1 MYKKTTSIQC
11 AKYCDI
17 LRTLP
22 LNANSNYFIAK
33 KTIKKKTVDELY
45 VYDRS
50 VYVQVEQGI
59 IGIVFLSNLN
69 EKPELFAIHKTLK
82 IKPGVHFNFISLS
95 QSGTLSMQMHS
106 NAINQKVRI
115 PEFGSNSIKSTIK
128 VQEIYA
134 YYYST
139 KGNSYTF
146 EGEKHP
152 YWEMTFVDNGELI
165 TNVEGIDYI
174 LPPQS
179 IFFYGPHQFHTQRT
193 TEKNTCSYMTIMF
206 DMKDIPPSKL
216 ANRVIQSSKNMFQT
230 LSMFMHLSNEKWEHI
245 NELLLSLLKLL
256 IIYAMDET
264 KELEL
269 SNQNINPMQQHYE
282 DELMNEISYYIMNHI
297 NSSLT
302 INEICTKF
310 AISRSSLQALFKRN
324 LDISPK
330 HYINNIKLEQSKI
343 LLKKSAR
350 TVSEVSD
357 MLGFASIH
365 YFSRKFKLQY
375 GIAPSEYAKSIAN

>member
-1 MYKKTTSIQC
+1 MHLS
-11 AKYCDI
+11 
-17 LRTLP
+17 
-22 LNANSNYFIAK
+22 ANS
-33 KTIKKKTVDELY
+33 
-45 VYDRS
+45 
-50 VYVQVEQGI
+50 
-59 IGIVFLSNLN
+59 
-69 EKPELFAIHKTLK
+69 
-82 IKPGVHFNFISLS
+82 
-95 QSGTLSMQMHS
+95 
-106 NAINQKVRI
+106 QKVRI
-115 PEFGSNSIKSTIK
+115 PEFGSTVLKSSIK

-139 KGNSYTF
+139 KGNSYFF

-165 TNVEGIDYI
+165 TNVEGVDYV
-174 LPPQS
+174 LPPRS

-193 TEKNTCSYMTIMF
+193 TAKSTCSYMTIMF
-206 DMKDIPPSKL
+206 EMKDMDSEKL
-216 ANRVIQSSKNMFQT
+216 ANRVISCSKNMYQT
-230 LSMFMHLSNEKWEHI
+230 LSMFMHLSNENWEHM
-245 NELLLSLLKLL
+245 NELLISLLKLL

-264 KELEL
+264 NEIEFT
-269 SNQNINPMQQHYE
+269 SQNINPMQQHYE
-282 DELMNEISYYIMNHI
+282 DELMNEITQYIMNHI

-302 INEICTKF
+302 INEICDKF

-324 LDISPK
+324 LDVSPK

-343 LLKKSAR
+343 LLKNSAR

-375 GIAPSEYAKSIAN
+375 GIAPSEYAKSIVN

>member
-11 AKYCDI
+11 AKYCEI
-17 LRTLP
+17 LKTLP
-22 LNANSNYFIAK
+22 KNANSNYFIAK
-33 KTIKKKTVDELY
+33 KTIKKKTIDELY

-50 VYVQVEQGI
+50 VYVQVENGI
-59 IGIVFLSNLN
+59 VGIVFQNNLN
-69 EKPELFAIHKTLK
+69 DKPELFAIHKTLK
-82 IKPGVHFNFISLS
+82 IKAGVHFNFISLS
-95 QSGTLSMQMHS
+95 QTGNISMQIHS
-106 NAINQKVRI
+106 SAISQKIRI
-115 PEFGSNSIKSTIK
+115 PEFGFNSIKSTIK

-139 KGNSYTF
+139 KGNSYYF

-165 TNVEGIDYI
+165 TNVEGNDYT
-174 LPPQS
+174 LPPRS
-179 IFFYGPHQFHTQRT
+179 VIFYGPGQFHTQRT
-193 TEKNTCSYMTIMF
+193 TSHNTCSYMTIMF
-206 DMKDIPPSKL
+206 DMKDMHPGKL
-216 ANRVIQSSKNMFQT
+216 SHRVIHCSKNMYQT

-264 KELEL
+264 NEIEMA
-269 SNQNINPMQQHYE
+269 NQNINPMQQHYE
-282 DELMNEISYYIMNHI
+282 DELMNEIIQYIKNHI

-310 AISRSSLQALFKRN
+310 AVSRSSLQSLFKRN
-324 LDISPK
+324 LDVSPK
-330 HYINNIKLEQSKI
+330 HYINDIKLEQSKI
-343 LLKKSAR
+343 LLKNSAR

-357 MLGFASIH
+357 LLGFASIH

>member
-11 AKYCDI
+11 AKYCEI
-17 LRTLP
+17 LKKLP
-22 LNANSNYFIAK
+22 KNGNSNYFNAK
-33 KTIKKKTVDELY
+33 KTIKKKIIDELY

-50 VYVQVEQGI
+50 VYVQVENGIVGI
-59 IGIVFLSNLN
+59 IFLNDLN
-69 EKPELFAIHKTLK
+69 HKPELFAIHKTLK
-82 IKPGVHFNFISLS
+82 IKPGTYFNFISLS
-95 QSGTLSMQMHS
+95 QTGAITMQMHLS
-106 NAINQKVRI
+106 ANSQKVRI
-115 PEFGSNSIKSTIK
+115 PEFGSNGIKSSIK

-139 KGNSYTF
+139 KGNSYFF

-165 TNVEGIDYI
+165 TNVEGTDYI
-174 LPPQS
+174 LPPRS
-179 IFFYGPHQFHTQRT
+179 VFFYGPHQFHTQRT
-193 TEKNTCSYMTIMF
+193 TDKNTCSYMTIMF
-206 DMKDIPPSKL
+206 EMKDMDPNKL
-216 ANRVIQSSKNMFQT
+216 SNRVIQCSKNMFQT

-264 KELEL
+264 NEIEL

-282 DELMNEISYYIMNHI
+282 DELMNEITQYIMNHI

-302 INEICTKF
+302 INEICDKF

-343 LLKKSAR
+343 LLKNSAR

-375 GIAPSEYAKSIAN
+375 GIAPSEYAKSIVN

>member
-11 AKYCDI
+11 AKYCEI
-17 LRTLP
+17 LKTLTK
-22 LNANSNYFIAK
+22 NGNSNYFNAK
-33 KTIKKKTVDELY
+33 KTIKKKIIDELY

-50 VYVQVEQGI
+50 VYVQVESGI
-59 IGIVFLSNLN
+59 VGIVFLDDLN
-69 EKPELFAIHKTLK
+69 HKPEMFAIHKILK
-82 IKPGVHFNFISLS
+82 IKPGTYFNFISLS
-95 QSGTLSMQMHS
+95 QSGSITMQMHLS
-106 NAINQKVRI
+106 ANSQKVRI
-115 PEFGSNSIKSTIK
+115 PEFGSIGIKSAIK

-139 KGNSYTF
+139 KGNSYFF

-165 TNVEGIDYI
+165 TNVEGIDYT
-174 LPPQS
+174 LPPRS
-179 IFFYGPHQFHTQRT
+179 VFFYAPHQFHTQRT
-193 TEKNTCSYMTIMF
+193 TDKNTCSYMTIMF
-206 DMKDIPPSKL
+206 EMKDMDPDKL
-216 ANRVIQSSKNMFQT
+216 ANRVIHCSKNMFQT

-264 KELEL
+264 NEIEL

-282 DELMNEISYYIMNHI
+282 DELMNEITQYIMNHI

-302 INEICTKF
+302 INEICDKF

-375 GIAPSEYAKSIAN
+375 GIAPSEYAKSIVN